1 MLCWGMNAARAC
13 LVGGIRRAAPGP
25 GWAPLGSRGLS
36 STSKPKDKLES
47 EHVLRPKTLRLTK
60 ALAWGSSVVIGVYL
74 IAAHEWRAPDG
85 TKSSFADMDDIEQVR
100 TTAHRTDQRPR
111 RALPV
116 SHRCMPSPA
125 L

>member
-1 MLCWGMNAARAC
+1 MNAARAC

-85 TKSSFADMDDIEQVR
+85 TKSSRRNIFTDIK
-100 TTAHRTDQRPR
+100 
-111 RALPV
+111 
-116 SHRCMPSPA
+116 PA
-125 L
+125 LRAVVTALHGGDREEGKR